1 MSDSFRLS
9 VNINLREK
17 SLIALV
23 ILLVV
28 PNTFYWAGFS
38 YDSGYVSDAFSNV
51 ISYLTQS
58 TELIYAGSSYLA
70 LFSAL
75 ILKNRPQVRS
85 LMIVLG
91 TLFQVMS
98 LVQFILRLLVE
109 SKYDTLKALRSV
121 LLYSDGYFPFQLFST
136 IALIPLIYLFK
147 QNFIWLRNEVSSF
160 ASNLKR
166 SDSKLKLV
174 SAYST
179 SSLLVI
185 FVIFGFYTNI
195 KALIDFNGNFSPR
208 GFYPQIVLALVAYLL
223 DVLFTT
229 AFIGILIAYFFNHF
243 DQIVK
248 IVRDL
253 NSVLR
258 DFNLS
263 SYVTRQIS
271 GFLYWLYY
279 VLIAGVFALI
289 GPFQTFVEF
298 EQTRQDLGSGFQ
310 PQLLLILFGGPL
322 IALIVGYF
330 VILILRLVFE
340 LLIALVHI
348 AQNTAAARGQ

>member
-51 ISYLTQS
+51 FSYLTQS

-98 LVQFILRLLVE
+98 LVQFTLRLLAE
-109 SKYDTLKALRSV
+109 SKYDFLKVLRSV
-121 LLYSDGYFPFQLFST
+121 FLYSDGYFPFQTLST
-136 IALIPLIYLFK
+136 IALIPLIYLFR
-147 QNFIWLRNEVSSF
+147 QNLTWLRSEVSSF
-160 ASNLKR
+160 TSNLKQ

-174 SAYST
+174 SAYSAST
-179 SSLLVI
+179 LLLV
-185 FVIFGFYTNI
+185 FVIFGIYTNI
-195 KALIDFNGNFSPR
+195 KALIDFNGNFYPK
-208 GFYPQIVLALVAYLL
+208 GFHPEIVLALVTYVL

-229 AFIGILIAYFFNHF
+229 VFIGILISYFFNHF
-243 DQIVK
+243 DHIVK
-248 IVRDL
+248 IVKDL

-271 GFLYWLYY
+271 GFLYWFYY
-279 VLIAGVFALI
+279 ILIAGIFALI

-298 EQTRQDLGSGFQ
+298 EQTRQSLDSGFQ
-310 PQLLLILFGGPL
+310 PQLLIILFGGPL
-322 IALIVGYF
+322 VTLIVGYF
-330 VILILRLVFE
+330 AILILRLVFE

-348 AQNTAAARGQ
+348 AQNTAAAKRQ